1 MLCVQGTASG
11 SNPQGAPC
19 WEGRV
24 RVLRSTCIRVATP
37 SPGPRDPGHKQ
48 RGKGAKVSTVHGG
61 SDACMQACS
70 CMHPLSLPVAW
81 GAPRC
86 CSEHRP
92 SLGKPRGVPRPRTG
106 GCCKLCTVTT
116 LPDLAALP
124 LPPKPQVQQERAADG
139 SCRYAKPQRCA
150 RCCPALP
157 TAAPSCCLLPLTN
170 PPPPPAPPRSKPAA
184 ARAQKL
190 LHQPR

>member
-1 MLCVQGTASG
+1 M
-11 SNPQGAPC
+11 
-19 WEGRV
+19 
-24 RVLRSTCIRVATP
+24 LRSTCIRVATP

-157 TAAPSCCLLPLTN
+157 TAAPSCCLLPLTDAAGPGGVQGKGKGPRTPQRRPS
-170 PPPPPAPPRSKPAA
+170 PPQGGTATRGVAGPNQGGISSF
-184 ARAQKL
+184 
-190 LHQPR
+190 